1 MVLNT
6 LISSRVCAVH
16 LKIYPNN
23 KLTSLVSLFFFTC
36 LLALDAGAA
45 WEDQPKLGHQ
55 LTPVP
60 KAAAAPAF
68 TLQDMDE
75 ERHSLKDLRGKV
87 VLLNFWAT
95 WCPPC
100 RREMPS
106 MERLYQKLKGDD
118 FTVIAVNQMEDED
131 HVFAYIGQLQ
141 VDPSFT
147 ILFDRDSTVSSSFSV
162 NGLPTTY
169 LIDKQGNIRYRAI
182 GGREFDH
189 PEVEKQIRQLMQE

>member
-1 MVLNT
+1 
-6 LISSRVCAVH
+6 VH
-16 LKIYPNN
+16 QKTYLNN
-23 KLTSLVSLFFFTC
+23 KLSNPVILVLFTSL
-36 LLALDAGAA
+36 LAFDTQAA
-45 WEDQPKLGHQ
+45 WDDQPKLGYQ
-55 LTPVP
+55 LTAVRKPVT
-60 KAAAAPAF
+60 APTF
-68 TLQDMDE
+68 TLEDMDE
-75 ERHSLKDLRGKV
+75 EPHSLKELRGKV

-106 MERLYQKLKGDD
+106 MERLYQKLKGDA
-118 FTVIAVNQMEDED
+118 FTVIAVNQMEDAD
-131 HVFAYIGQLQ
+131 HVFAYIGQLE

-147 ILFDRDSTVSSSFSV
+147 ILFDKDSKVSSSFRV